1 MNQKHYICRKMF
13 LRILWP
19 SLISSV
25 ALAIADVADALVI
38 GNRMGESGLAAI
50 GIVTPLYMILN
61 LLGYGFSTGGCVA
74 FSRMAAEGKED
85 DALSHFKSIG
95 TLLFGL
101 GVVLAIA
108 GNLMMRP
115 LMQDTAAGKPE
126 AERDYLNDMYRGL
139 KTA

>member
-61 LLGYGFSTGGCVA
+61 LLGYGFP
-74 FSRMAAEGKED
+74 R
-85 DALSHFKSIG
+85 
-95 TLLFGL
+95 
-101 GVVLAIA
+101 A
-108 GNLMMRP
+108 G
-115 LMQDTAAGKPE
+115 A
-126 AERDYLNDMYRGL
+126 
-139 KTA
+139 

>member
-1 MNQKHYICRKMF
+1 MNRKHYICRKMF

-61 LLGYGFSTGGCVA
+61 LMGYGFSIGGCVTY
-74 FSRMAAEGKED
+74 SRLAAEG
-85 DALSHFKSIG
+85 
-95 TLLFGL
+95 
-101 GVVLAIA
+101 
-108 GNLMMRP
+108 RC
-115 LMQDTAAGKPE
+115 
-126 AERDYLNDMYRGL
+126 
-139 KTA
+139 

>member
-74 FSRMAAEGKED
+74 FSRLAAEGKDE
-85 DALSHFKSIG
+85 DALSHFKTIG
-95 TLLFGL
+95 TILFVS
-101 GVVLAIA
+101 GVVLAGA
-108 GNLMMRP
+108 GNLLMRP
-115 LMQDTAAGKPE
+115 LLGLLGANDGSPE
-126 AERDYLNDMYRGL
+126 LYILCEQYALL
-139 KTA
+139 LI

>member
-50 GIVTPLYMILN
+50 GIVTPLYMIRTCWDTVFPQA
-61 LLGYGFSTGGCVA
+61 GAWPS
-74 FSRMAAEGKED
+74 AALRQK
-85 DALSHFKSIG
+85 AR
-95 TLLFGL
+95 T
-101 GVVLAIA
+101 
-108 GNLMMRP
+108 R
-115 LMQDTAAGKPE
+115 T
-126 AERDYLNDMYRGL
+126 R
-139 KTA
+139 